1 MEQVRGVLHGRSG
14 SFVLQHGSTLERGAP
29 QQSVTVVPDS
39 GTEALAGLAGSM
51 VIDITNGQHAY
62 RFDYTLPPG

>member
-1 MEQVRGVLHGRSG
+1 MEQVRGVL
-14 SFVLQHGSTLERGAP
+14 Q
-29 QQSVTVVPDS
+29 QQSVKVVPDS